1 MDKKSAQHQTGKE
14 KVPSEDQQES
24 NLERND
30 ILDYVRGLAIFLMVV
45 AHVTVFINNNSNAFL
60 GGLAQLIDIIAFTVF
75 LMVSGA
81 VAYLAY
87 LDRKETK
94 KMRSS
99 IVDRSFNLLV
109 AYFIVSLVA
118 ILPELSKDFARK
130 TLEILFF
137 LRSPSYS
144 EFLIPFIV
152 YGFSLIPLRNF
163 YKKIASNLKL
173 LIIVG
178 LSAYI
183 LGWLLYQV
191 PYPKSLSYY
200 MSFVSG
206 YSDWFRFPLLQY
218 FPVFLVGIYFGRI
231 FQGRELSIERFIK
244 YGVVI
249 NIAFMVFLVL
259 GLVSNTAPAELLER
273 WPPTPLFLLAGTIAF
288 VLMYVGFSLLKGR
301 IPLSFLSYMGKH
313 ASAFYIY
320 HIIILYLY
328 RHYVNIVAPPL
339 LPTIVSLG
347 IVLGITTLFLELIKL
362 FRAKI

>member
-249 NIAFMVFLVL
+249 NIAFMVFLQL
-259 GLVSNTAPAELLER
+259 SASFSISFS
-273 WPPTPLFLLAGTIAF
+273 PPFLLRRAWISARRITISNPAF
-288 VLMYVGFSLLKGR
+288 FKSMSFVIVTKCPRCKG
-301 IPLSFLSYMGKH
+301 PLGS
-313 ASAFYIY
+313 
-320 HIIILYLY
+320 
-328 RHYVNIVAPPL
+328 
-339 LPTIVSLG
+339 
-347 IVLGITTLFLELIKL
+347 
-362 FRAKI
+362 